1 MPESPS
7 SVFVPSSDALVTSS
21 FFATSSNALLTSSD
35 ALITIVTIVTMDH
48 DGLIF

>member
-21 FFATSSNALLTSSD
+21 FFA
-35 ALITIVTIVTMDH
+35 IVTIVTMDH